1 VLEGERWTVRRSGAE
16 RSSTS
21 LDVALA
27 ELLADHSPR
36 VHSLAAQLIEMMLV
50 EAQTPPIEETSG
62 ASVPV
67 TRGSYRSRRRQR
79 LQ

>member
-1 VLEGERWTVRRSGAE
+1 
-16 RSSTS
+16 
-21 LDVALA
+21 LA

-50 EAQTPPIEETSG
+50 EAQTPQIDETSG
-62 ASVPV
+62 VSVPV
-67 TRGSYRSRRRQR
+67 TQGSYRSRRRQR